1 MRPLPAQLRPL
12 SLLASVLF
20 TFVSPCA
27 LCERELR
34 ICSRIDPIRPAGL
47 KWDFA
52 SGEGLTNDWQLKN
65 CEIQNK
71 KANWTIIG
79 KDMDPMM
86 IHSLEKPI
94 EGQIA
99 LELRLKTQAQHEI
112 SLYWRDGKAA
122 FSPERRIT
130 KKVYPA
136 DDAQSIWFVL
146 PKLERLTGLR
156 IDPMSGKGKLDLLRI
171 ALHQVKESPQG
182 SILQPASGDAEIR
195 STLEGDPLVLRTTSR
210 LAGAVDSIIWRDQEF
225 IDSHDHGRQ
234 LQSAINLD
242 LSSTFQPETFNPTE
256 AGSRDDGAGEASTS
270 RLLRMKIGRDRLET
284 TAQMAFWL
292 PPGGKSKGHLAK
304 NKTVLSNHSLTK
316 RIKLSPTGWENLI
329 VYETTFHL
337 PFDELHRYA
346 QFEVVTGYMPEAF
359 ENFYGLDTKTGKLK
373 LLSDGPGEQSM
384 PVILSTKDGQF
395 AMGILS
401 LEKRNSPWRGPGYG
415 RFRFALQKVV
425 KWNLVYRFRQEEPIK
440 AGPYV
445 FNSYVGIGSLEKVR
459 QTFVRLLDTSNE
471 NLPLLD

>member
-1 MRPLPAQLRPL
+1 MNVLCTQVR
-12 SLLASVLF
+12 SFGLLGTALLLFIASN
-20 TFVSPCA
+20 A
-27 LCERELR
+27 WCEQELR
-34 ICSRIDPIRPAGL
+34 TFSRIDPVQPAPL

-52 SGEGLTNDWQLKN
+52 LGKGLTNDWQFKN

-71 KANWTIIG
+71 KANWTVIG
-79 KDMDPMM
+79 KNLDPMM
-86 IHSLEKPI
+86 IHTLKKPLA
-94 EGQIA
+94 GQTA

-112 SLYWRDGKAA
+112 SLFWGDEKAS
-122 FSPERRIT
+122 FSPERKIT
-130 KKVYPA
+130 KKVYPV

-156 IDPMSGKGKLDLLRI
+156 IDPMSGKGELDLLRI
-171 ALHQVKESPQG
+171 ALHQVKKSPDG
-182 SILQPASGDAEIR
+182 SLFLPISGDAEIR
-195 STLEGDPLVLRTTSR
+195 SLVEGDPLVLRTTSR
-210 LAGAVDSIIWRDQEF
+210 LAGAVDSITWRGQEF

-242 LSSTFQPETFNPTE
+242 LSSPFQPETFNPTE
-256 AGSRDDGAGEASTS
+256 AGSRDDGDGESSTS
-270 RLLRMKIGRDRLET
+270 RLLRMKIGKDRLET
-284 TAQMAFWL
+284 TTQMAFWL

-329 VYETTFHL
+329 LYETTFQL
-337 PFDELHRYA
+337 PKEELHRYA

-359 ENFYGLDTKTGKLK
+359 ENFYGLDIRTGKLK

-395 AMGILS
+395 AMGVIS
-401 LEKRNSPWRGPGYG
+401 REQMNSSWKGPGYG
-415 RFRFALQKVV
+415 RFRFSPPKVV

-459 QTFVRLLDTSNE
+459 QTFVRLVATPNE